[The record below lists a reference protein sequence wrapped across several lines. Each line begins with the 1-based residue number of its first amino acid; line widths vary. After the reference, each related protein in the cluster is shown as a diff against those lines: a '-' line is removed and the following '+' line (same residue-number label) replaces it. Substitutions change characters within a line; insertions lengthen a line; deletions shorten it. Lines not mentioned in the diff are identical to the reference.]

1 MGSSPLSLIL
11 LTSKA
16 DQPANTRKFGKSDR
30 QTEQTFGPSDRPQLM
45 ESCNKENIPMKQF
58 SQDSLSFL
66 TCSEIFC
73 EPMFD
78 SKPPQPQQAKPRVE
92 AQQQQQ
98 QQQQLYPKLLQVK
111 AQVDQ
116 TLVRDD
122 RVLLNLIKNES
133 RYLPRYQNYFK
144 TVQVEVKP
152 HMRKV
157 VSDWMLEV
165 CQELCCP
172 PEVFCLAMNL
182 MDRFLAK
189 TRIEKSQLQLL
200 GAVCLFLSS
209 KFKEAAPIP
218 SEKLVMYTDFSVS
231 LESIREWELFVL
243 YKLKWDLSA
252 CTGLDYLDH
261 ILPKLALE
269 ASVDTRQVR
278 RHTETVIALSATHYL
293 FSYVRPSVIAA
304 SAIAVTYRSLTAN
317 LTEEAA
323 SPFLHHLRQVTQ
335 TEAAELDACST
346 AMFQTLPHFLTASK
360 PNTEDAQECLVNM
373 SIENSP
379 SLLLQSC

>member
-1 MGSSPLSLIL
+1 
-11 LTSKA
+11 
-16 DQPANTRKFGKSDR
+16 
-30 QTEQTFGPSDRPQLM
+30 M
-45 ESCNKENIPMKQF
+45 EISNKENITPPVMKQNNNT
-58 SQDSLSFL
+58 SDYSFL
-66 TCSEIFC
+66 SCTEIFC
-73 EPMFD
+73 EPLIEA
-78 SKPPQPQQAKPRVE
+78 KQPQKQNNNIYH
-92 AQQQQQ
+92 QQQM
-98 QQQQLYPKLLQVK
+98 YPKLLQVK
-111 AQVDQ
+111 SQVDPS
-116 TLVRDD
+116 LVADT
-122 RVLLNLIKNES
+122 RVLSNLIKNEG

-152 HMRKV
+152 HMRKI

-172 PEVFCLAMNL
+172 PKVFCLAMNL

-209 KFKEAAPIP
+209 KFKETAPIP

-231 LESIREWELFVL
+231 LEAIREWELFVL
-243 YKLKWDLSA
+243 YKLKWDLGA
-252 CTGLDYLDH
+252 VTGLDYLDY
-261 ILPKLALE
+261 ILPQLSFH
-269 ASVDTRQVR
+269 ASVEAREVR

-304 SAIAVTYRSLTAN
+304 SAIAVTYRSLSAN
-317 LTEEAA
+317 LSEEAA
-323 SPFLHHLRQVTQ
+323 APFLQHLRQVTQ
-335 TEAAELDACST
+335 TEAGELQACST

>member
-1 MGSSPLSLIL
+1 
-11 LTSKA
+11 
-16 DQPANTRKFGKSDR
+16 
-30 QTEQTFGPSDRPQLM
+30 M
-45 ESCNKENIPMKQF
+45 ESGNKENIPMKQF

-73 EPMFD
+73 EPMLE
-78 SKPPQPQQAKPRVE
+78 SKPPQSQQAKPSVE
-92 AQQQQQ
+92 QQQQQ
-98 QQQQLYPKLLQVK
+98 QQQMYPKLLQVK

-116 TLVRDD
+116 TLVKDD
-122 RVLLNLIKNES
+122 RVLLNLIKNEG

-152 HMRKV
+152 HMRKI

-252 CTGLDYLDH
+252 STGLDYLDH
-261 ILPKLALE
+261 ILPKLELE
-269 ASVDTRQVR
+269 AGVDTRQVR

-304 SAIAVTYRSLTAN
+304 SAIAVTYRSLSAN
-317 LTEEAA
+317 LSEEAA
-323 SPFLHHLRQVTQ
+323 APFLQHLRQVTQ
-335 TEAAELDACST
+335 TEAGELQACST

>member
-1 MGSSPLSLIL
+1 
-11 LTSKA
+11 
-16 DQPANTRKFGKSDR
+16 
-30 QTEQTFGPSDRPQLM
+30 M
-45 ESCNKENIPMKQF
+45 ESSNKENIPMKQY

-73 EPMFD
+73 EPMLE
-78 SKPPQPQQAKPRVE
+78 SKQPGPAKLS
-92 AQQQQQ
+92 AYQQQQQ
-98 QQQQLYPKLLQVK
+98 MYPKLLQVK
-111 AQVDQ
+111 SQVDPN
-116 TLVRDD
+116 LVEDN
-122 RVLLNLIKNES
+122 RVLLNLIRTES
-133 RYLPRYQNYFK
+133 RYLPKYPNYFK

-152 HMRKV
+152 HMRKI

-165 CQELCCP
+165 SQELCCP

-189 TRIEKSQLQLL
+189 CRIEKSQLQLL

-209 KFKEAAPIP
+209 KFKETAPIT

-231 LESIREWELFVL
+231 MESIREWELYVL

-252 CTGLDYLDH
+252 CTALDYLDH
-261 ILPKLALE
+261 ILPKLELE
-269 ASVDTRQVR
+269 PSVDTRQVR

-304 SAIAVTYRSLTAN
+304 SAIAVTYRSLSAN

-323 SPFLHHLRQVTQ
+323 SPFLHHLRQVTG
-335 TEAAELDACST
+335 TEAAE
-346 AMFQTLPHFLTASK
+346 
-360 PNTEDAQECLVNM
+360 
-373 SIENSP
+373 
-379 SLLLQSC
+379 

>member
-1 MGSSPLSLIL
+1 
-11 LTSKA
+11 
-16 DQPANTRKFGKSDR
+16 
-30 QTEQTFGPSDRPQLM
+30 
-45 ESCNKENIPMKQF
+45 MKQF
-58 SQDSLSFL
+58 SQDPLSFL

-73 EPMFD
+73 EPMLE
-78 SKPPQPQQAKPRVE
+78 SKQQQPAKLS
-92 AQQQQQ
+92 AYQQQQM
-98 QQQQLYPKLLQVK
+98 YPKLLQVK
-111 AQVDQ
+111 AQPDP
-116 TLVRDD
+116 TLVEDD
-122 RVLLNLIKNES
+122 RVLINLIKNEH
-133 RYLPRYQNYFK
+133 RYLPKYQNYFK

-152 HMRKV
+152 HMRKI

-261 ILPKLALE
+261 LLPRLE
-269 ASVDTRQVR
+269 LEPSVDTKQVR

-293 FSYVRPSVIAA
+293 FSYVRPSLIAA
-304 SAIAVTYRSLTAN
+304 SAIAVTYKSLSPD
-317 LTEEAA
+317 LSEEAA
-323 SPFLHHLRQVTQ
+323 SPFLEDLCQVTR
-335 TEAAELDACST
+335 TEAAEVEACSA
-346 AMFQTLPHFLTASK
+346 AMFQTLPHFLTAPK
-360 PNTEDAQECLVNM
+360 PSPPRTEETQDCLVNM

-379 SLLLQSC
+379 SLLVQSC

>member
-1 MGSSPLSLIL
+1 
-11 LTSKA
+11 
-16 DQPANTRKFGKSDR
+16 
-30 QTEQTFGPSDRPQLM
+30 M
-45 ESCNKENIPMKQF
+45 EETNKENIPMKQF
-58 SQDSLSFL
+58 SQEPLSFL

-73 EPMFD
+73 DPILE
-78 SKPPQPQQAKPRVE
+78 SKQQAKPS
-92 AQQQQQ
+92 AYQQQQM
-98 QQQQLYPKLLQVK
+98 YPKLLQVK

-116 TLVRDD
+116 TLVEDD
-122 RVLLNLIKNES
+122 RVLINLIKNEQ
-133 RYLPRYQNYFK
+133 RYLPKYQNYFK
-144 TVQVEVKP
+144 TVQVAVKP
-152 HMRKV
+152 HMRKI

-189 TRIEKSQLQLL
+189 QRIEKSQLQLL

-231 LESIREWELFVL
+231 LEDIREWELFVL

-261 ILPKLALE
+261 LLPKLKLE
-269 ASVDTRQVR
+269 PSVETRAMR

-293 FSYVRPSVIAA
+293 FSYVRPSLIAA
-304 SAIAVTYRSLTAN
+304 SAIAVTYRSLSPQ
-317 LTEEAA
+317 LSQEAA
-323 SPFLHHLRQVTQ
+323 SPFLDDLCLVTR
-335 TEAAELDACST
+335 TDPAELQACST
-346 AMFQTLPHFLTASK
+346 AMFQTLPDFLTTTK
-360 PNTEDAQECLVNM
+360 PSPAHTEQTQECLVHM

-379 SLLLQSC
+379 SLLVQSC